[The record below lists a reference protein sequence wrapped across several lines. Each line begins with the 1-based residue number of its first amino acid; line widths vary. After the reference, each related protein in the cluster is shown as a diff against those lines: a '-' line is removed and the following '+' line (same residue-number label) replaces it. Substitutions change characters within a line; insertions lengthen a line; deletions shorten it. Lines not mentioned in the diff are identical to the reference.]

1 MSRNK
6 SFNESKDQVSK
17 KGKDKNLRHNTREA
31 FFYFNPENKNLR
43 HNTREALFYSNPEK
57 PSIPSYRTPGRGVS
71 GESSN

>member
-6 SFNESKDQVSK
+6 SFKDAKDPVSK

-31 FFYFNPENKNLR
+31 FFYFNPE
-43 HNTREALFYSNPEK
+43 K